1 MKILLMRH
9 CFAATVE
16 QSGVSYDA
24 ERPLTEEGKKHAEL
38 VADFVINNKIAP
50 TRILY
55 TPFLRSKN
63 TGQIIKEKIGGDIPE
78 QASTALLPGAGVDDL
93 LGAVSKNCMT
103 GKNWT
108 LVVMHEP
115 DISYMLARMFLKQ
128 DEFPLKVYPG
138 DLFAINVDIKD
149 HEAEAQRIISF
160 SPFHY
165 SNIQ

>member
-9 CFAATVE
+9 CFASTVE
-16 QSGVSYDA
+16 QSGVKYDA
-24 ERPLTEEGKKHAEL
+24 ERPLTEEGKKHADL
-38 VADFVINNKIAP
+38 VADFVINNKIQP

-63 TGQIIKEKIGGDIPE
+63 TAELIKKRIGDIPE

-93 LGAVSKNCMT
+93 LGAVSNNCMT

-108 LVVMHEP
+108 LVIMHEP
-115 DISYMLARMFLKQ
+115 DISYILARMILSQ

-149 HEAEAQRIISF
+149 QEAQAERVTSF

-165 SNIQ
+165 QNIQ

>member
-24 ERPLTEEGKKHAEL
+24 ERPLTEEGKQHAKL
-38 VADFVINNKIAP
+38 VADFLVNNKISP

-55 TPFLRSKN
+55 TPFLRSKS
-63 TGQIIKEKIGGDIPE
+63 TAEIINKEIGNVPE

-93 LGAVSKNCMT
+93 LGAVSNNCMT

-108 LVVMHEP
+108 LVIMHEP
-115 DISYMLARMFLKQ
+115 DISYMLARMILKQ

-149 HEAEAQRIISF
+149 HEAEAKRVTSF
-160 SPFHY
+160 SPFY
-165 SNIQ
+165 YQNIQ

>member
-9 CFAATVE
+9 CLAATVE

-24 ERPLTEEGKKHAEL
+24 ERPLTEEGIRHAQI
-38 VADFVINNKIAP
+38 VADFLLNNQIKP

-55 TPFLRSKN
+55 TPFLRSKK
-63 TGQIIKEKIGGDIPE
+63 TAEVIREKLGEMPQ
-78 QASTALLPGAGVDDL
+78 QATTALLPGAGVDDL
-93 LGAVSKNCMT
+93 LGAVSNNCMT

-108 LVVMHEP
+108 LVIMHEP
-115 DISYMLARMFLKQ
+115 DIGYILARMILKQ

-149 HEAEAQRIISF
+149 QEAEASRVFSF
-160 SPFHY
+160 SPYHF
-165 SNIQ
+165 SNLK